1 MWLQMF
7 LRPTKHQEQRVSSA
21 KMTYRRKVICEHYD
35 SFDRCRLT
43 PHANMPGNF
52 QYNISSLISKSV
64 TKFCINTSMRRIAE
78 VRLEA
83 LFQSDCAF
91 TRYVD
96 HIREVTM
103 LTEFVVFVTTF
114 SKDARELI

>member
-1 MWLQMF
+1 
-7 LRPTKHQEQRVSSA
+7 
-21 KMTYRRKVICEHYD
+21 
-35 SFDRCRLT
+35 
-43 PHANMPGNF
+43 
-52 QYNISSLISKSV
+52 
-64 TKFCINTSMRRIAE
+64 MRRIAE